1 MALTATDTYGFE
13 RKYSKTGFPTNPV
26 SYAGSTGTTYTMG
39 RLATI
44 PAPSGSGMLVTL
56 TSTGS
61 VTNTNPIIGVIAETK
76 TCTPT
81 DYMVKVY
88 DNPFDVYKVSFD
100 GHTDLACGGSTA
112 SNQFKMAI
120 STTASTAANLMK
132 GSLIHI
138 YEGPGKGDTRTVT
151 ANTAASPGVIT
162 VAPAFSA
169 TPTTASKAVVL
180 CGMTT
185 AGKTDTK
192 GVNVGT
198 PMLKVSSNS
207 DGKVRIDPSNTNNY
221 LNVVDI
227 DPANLTMDV
236 MIAFTKHAFGMGQS
250 TT

>member
-1 MALTATDTYGFE
+1 
-13 RKYSKTGFPTNPV
+13 
-26 SYAGSTGTTYTMG
+26 MG

-44 PAPSGSGMLVTL
+44 PAPAGTGLLVTL

-88 DNPFDVYKVSFD
+88 DNPFDVYKVSFI
-100 GHTDLACGGSTA
+100 GHTALACAGSTA
-112 SNQFKMAI
+112 SNQFKMAV
-120 STTASTAANLMK
+120 STTESTAADLMK
-132 GSLIHI
+132 GSLLHI
-138 YEGPGKGDTRTVT
+138 YEGPGKGDTRTIT
-151 ANTAASPGVIT
+151 ANTAASTGVIT

-169 TPTTASKAVVL
+169 TPTTASKAIVL

-185 AGKTDTK
+185 SGKTDTK
-192 GVNVGT
+192 GVNIGT
-198 PMLKVSSNS
+198 PMLKLSTVSEA
-207 DGKVRIDPSNTNNY
+207 KVKIAPLANNNY

-236 MIAFTKHAFGMGQS
+236 MIAFTKHAFGMGRSIS
-250 TT
+250 T